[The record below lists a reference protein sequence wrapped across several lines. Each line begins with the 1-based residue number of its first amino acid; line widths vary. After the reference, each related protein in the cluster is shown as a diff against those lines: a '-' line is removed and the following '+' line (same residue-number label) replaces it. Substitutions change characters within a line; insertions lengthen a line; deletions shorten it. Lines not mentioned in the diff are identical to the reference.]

1 MVKQILSVTAFKK
14 KPLNLLIFI
23 YDRSKLCHA
32 SKYKYIYSTASNWR
46 KFPLNSISYVKGQR
60 KKHTHYYSE
69 QVLKIETTETIW
81 DIHLI
86 QARWET
92 K

>member
-1 MVKQILSVTAFKK
+1 MTDQSCVMLPNIES
-14 KPLNLLIFI
+14 
-23 YDRSKLCHA
+23 CHA
-32 SKYKYIYSTASNWR
+32 FTSSNWR

-81 DIHLI
+81 DVHLI
-86 QARWET
+86 QAHWET